1 MTENMLLSYAELVL
15 KIGVNLQKEQGLYLA
30 CPIEKKEV
38 AYAFSKVAYSLG
50 ASIVKIRWDDEVTE
64 KLDYEHAN
72 LSALAEVP
80 KWFVDSKNYLVE
92 KGFCYVAIASE
103 NPTLLK
109 DISPDRISTVMRAR
123 SKALK
128 KYSDAVMKN
137 KIRWCVVS
145 VPTLEWAKQV
155 FPNEVE
161 PEKLLEDAIIKCM
174 KLDEPNPVKAWEE
187 HIATLEKRAKFLNE
201 KNFEYLRFKSSNGT
215 DLTVGLAENH
225 VWLSAKEKAIDGINF
240 VANMP
245 TEEVFTAPHKFKVN
259 GIVKSSLPLAENG
272 KLVEDFSITFK
283 NGKIVD
289 FDAEKGYKTL
299 KNIIETDNGTKHIGE
314 VALIGKSS
322 PIAKLNTLFFNT
334 LFDENAS
341 CHLAIGKAYP
351 TCIKNGENLT
361 KKELESLGVNDSVEH
376 VDFMIGTKDLQVYGI
391 EKNGKETAVFIDG
404 DWVV

>member
-1 MTENMLLSYAELVL
+1 MTEQTLLNYAQLVL

-50 ASIVKIRWDDEVTE
+50 ASIVKIRWDDEATE
-64 KLDYEHAN
+64 KLDYEFAKT
-72 LSALAEVP
+72 STLAEVP

-103 NPTLLK
+103 NPSLLK
-109 DISPDRISTVMRAR
+109 DIPQDKISTVLRAR

-155 FPNEVE
+155 YPNQVNAEE
-161 PEKLLEDAIIKCM
+161 LLEDAIIKSM
-174 KLDEPNPVKAWEE
+174 RLDTLYPTTAWEE
-187 HIATLEKRAKFLNE
+187 HITNLEKRANFLNK
-201 KNFEYLRFKSSNGT
+201 KNFEYLRFKSKNGT

-225 VWLSAKEKAIDGINF
+225 VWLSAKEKALDGINF

-245 TEEVFTAPHKFKVN
+245 TEEVFTSPHKFKVN
-259 GIVKSSLPLAENG
+259 GVVKSSLPLAENG
-272 KLVEDFSITFK
+272 KIIEDFSLTFK

-299 KNIIETDNGTKHIGE
+299 KNIIETDKGTYYLGE

-322 PIAKLNTLFFNT
+322 PIAKLNTLFYNT

-341 CHLAIGKAYP
+341 CHLALGKAYP
-351 TCIKNGENLT
+351 TTIKNGENLS
-361 KKELESLGVNDSVEH
+361 KKELSLLGANDSVEH
-376 VDFMIGTKDLQVYGI
+376 VDFMIGTDDLEVFGI
-391 EKNGKETAVFIDG
+391 EKNGKETAVFING
-404 DWVV
+404 DWVI

>member
-1 MTENMLLSYAELVL
+1 MTENMLLNYAELVL

-50 ASIVKIRWDDEVTE
+50 ASIVKIRWDDEITE
-64 KLDYEHAN
+64 KLDYEYAN
-72 LSALAEVP
+72 LSTLAEVP

-109 DISPDRISTVMRAR
+109 DVSPDRISTVMRAR

-174 KLDEPNPVKAWEE
+174 KLDAPNPVKAWEE
-187 HIATLEKRAKFLNE
+187 HISTLEKRAKFLNE

-225 VWLSAKEKAIDGINF
+225 VWLSAKEMAMDKIDF

-299 KNIIETDNGTKHIGE
+299 KNIIETDKGTKYIGE

-351 TCIKNGENLT
+351 TCIKNGENLS

-391 EKNGKETAVFIDG
+391 EKNGKETAVFVDG
-404 DWVV
+404 DWVI